1 MNKLYLNLGCGN
13 RLLQKKAIQIAPE
26 VLREDCDVLITG
38 FMEHDLRLHR
48 PEIDI
53 AHDLNILPWP
63 WPNERFRRVEAWA
76 VFEHLDIDLV
86 MALNECWRILL
97 PSGKVHVKVPHW
109 KHPRAWRDPTH
120 RWQYAKGVFDYFDP
134 STKYGSSYEAYS
146 PYKWNILDQ
155 GYNDGQRSGL
165 WVYMQKI
172 MSDEQW
178 EATLSD
184 ETPRRQGFVIWLTG
198 RSQAGKSTL
207 ARGLQLLF
215 PHCIIVDD
223 EHYWHGVWQHTYK
236 RATAKEW
243 TTVQDHEK
251 STDPH
256 ADFAL
261 ELAYVAKVLSDQ
273 GHMVIV
279 SMVASPESRRKRI
292 ENICDPYWVYV
303 KRDEGEHKKPYY
315 DRPTQWYACI
325 DHDTLGKK
333 DALAEAAKI
342 VETIRRKL
350 AK

>member
-26 VLREDCDVLITG
+26 VLREDCDVLITD

-53 AHDLNILPWP
+53 AHDLNIRPWP
-63 WPNERFRRVEAWA
+63 WSNEQFRRIEAWA
-76 VFEHLDIDLV
+76 VFEHLSIDLV
-86 MALNECWRILL
+86 ASIDECWRILL
-97 PSGKVHVKVPHW
+97 PGGKVHVKVPYW
-109 KHPRAWRDPTH
+109 KHRRAWRDPQH
-120 RWQYAKGVFDYFDP
+120 RWRYDFGVFDYFDP

-146 PYKWNILDQ
+146 PYKWKILEQ
-155 GYNDGQRSGL
+155 EWNDNKRSGIC
-165 WVYMQKI
+165 VTMQKI
-172 MSDEQW
+172 LSDEQW

-207 ARGLQLLF
+207 TRGLQLLY
-215 PHCIIVDD
+215 PHCVIVDD
-223 EHYWHGVWQHTYK
+223 ETYWHGVWEHTYK

-243 TTVQDHEK
+243 TTAQKHEET
-251 STDPH
+251 TDPH
-256 ADFAL
+256 ADFAI
-261 ELAYVAKVLSDQ
+261 ELAYVAKVLADQ

-279 SMVASPESRRKRI
+279 SMVGSPESRRKRI
-292 ENICDPYWVYV
+292 QQICDPYWVYV

-315 DRPTQWYACI
+315 DKPTQWYACI
-325 DHDTLGKK
+325 DHDKLGKR
-333 DALAEAAKI
+333 DALAQAAKV
-342 VETIRRKL
+342 VETIRRKM